1 MRRIAASSLFACA
14 CALAVALPASASAS
28 SSRPSRP
35 TEGTLTVRDGRQL
48 VDVPLKHTDVRIRVA
63 GFLADVEVEQTFVNP
78 YAKKID
84 AVYLFPLPTGAAVGA
99 MDIDV
104 GARTIRGSIERR
116 AEARR
121 KYEEARG
128 EGHVAALL
136 TQERPNLFTQA
147 VANLEPGAKVVV
159 RLRYVQPLEYEAGGY
174 ELAFPMVAGPRYV
187 PKSKPRS
194 DAGGAAQPDRDAVAP
209 AVLPPGFRS
218 SHDIGVDARI
228 DAGVPIM
235 GISSPSHRIVVDG
248 GHVTLAAGDTIPN
261 KDFILRY
268 QVAGARP
275 ELATLAYRA
284 PGAAVGS
291 LFLLAQ
297 PPGDAGAA
305 EITPREMVFVVDTS
319 SSMAGEP
326 LAKAKDVV
334 RRALAAMAPD
344 DTFQIIRFD
353 DRAGALGALPI
364 ANRPPNIAIA
374 LRWLDGLEAGGGTD
388 MTTGI
393 SAALDFPHDPARL
406 RVVAFLT
413 DGYIGN
419 EDEVLALVGKRL
431 GPSRLFS
438 FGVGSAVNRY
448 LLEEMARIGR
458 GVVQVVRPDE
468 DTRAA
473 TAKFH
478 ERIARPL
485 LTDVRIDWAGLDVRD
500 QVPAAIPDLFLGQP
514 LVVAARYG
522 RAGGGVVTV
531 HARKAGQ
538 PVAFRLPVS
547 LPARDETRPAVASVW
562 ARARIAELSREMLRA
577 GGGEQETAGLR
588 EQITAI
594 ALAHKLMSAYTA
606 FVAVDTT
613 RVTAGGPAA
622 PVAVPVEVP
631 RGVRRTAR
639 GSGAQTVLGGAAQTV
654 NGSDAQDVIGDLIGN
669 QVGKAYGVGGLGV
682 VGTGVGSG
690 GTAQGTIDLGN
701 LGTIGKG
708 DGPASASGYGHGAG
722 GLGGRR
728 AAVPAIVVGHATVR
742 GSLNIAIIKRVFD
755 ARRNEVRA
763 CYEAAL
769 QKNPAATGRV
779 ELQLTI
785 LPNGSVAAAVIAK
798 SELDGQVGA
807 CIAAASKKW
816 SFPAVPTG
824 GVNQVNYPFV
834 FKPAAAPPR
843 KREEL

>member
-431 GPSRLFS
+431 GPARLFS

-458 GVVQVVRPDE
+458 GAVQVVRPDE

-577 GGGEQETAGLR
+577 GGGEKETAELR

-594 ALAHKLMSAYTA
+594 ALAHKLMSPYTA

-622 PVAVPVEVP
+622 RVTVPVEVP
-631 RGVRRTAR
+631 QGVRRTAR
-639 GSGAQTVLGGAAQTV
+639 LNASGAIYGVVGMGVGMVGTGSGGGGTGEGTLG
-654 NGSDAQDVIGDLIGN
+654 L
-669 QVGKAYGVGGLGV
+669 GGLGTM
-682 VGTGVGSG
+682 GKFAGASSGSGYGSG
-690 GTAQGTIDLGN
+690 GGVL
-701 LGTIGKG
+701 
-708 DGPASASGYGHGAG
+708 SA
-722 GLGGRR
+722 RR
-728 AAVPAIVVGHATVR
+728 AAVPTVIPGQATVR
-742 GSLNIAIIKRVFD
+742 GSLSMAIIKRVFD

-769 QKNPAATGRV
+769 QKDPAAAGRV

-785 LPNGSVAAAVIAK
+785 SPSGSVAAAVIAK

-807 CIAAASKKW
+807 CIAAASKRW

-824 GVNQVNYPFV
+824 GVNKVNYPFV
-834 FKPAAAPPR
+834 FQPAAVPPR